1 MTIIC
6 LDLLETAATTLHK
19 VHTAENIS
27 NHWITAFGCYIV
39 HIKLLYDRAIKHTA
53 WRIYFH
59 AVIENINVYLAADLH
74 IVTMNQRIDNYLM
87 YCLFGVFGHL
97 HSSIA
102 NLFSP
107 FLGIVLNE
115 LGAVLQQRYQ

>member
-6 LDLLETAATTLHK
+6 LDLLETAATTIHK

-53 WRIYFH
+53 
-59 AVIENINVYLAADLH
+59 
-74 IVTMNQRIDNYLM
+74 
-87 YCLFGVFGHL
+87 
-97 HSSIA
+97 
-102 NLFSP
+102 
-107 FLGIVLNE
+107 
-115 LGAVLQQRYQ
+115 